1 MLIETV
7 AGRNYTAAEIQGWLT
22 DIGYRDIAVVRFEA
36 AGANGVV
43 MGYKPSDV

>member
-7 AGRNYTAAEIQGWLT
+7 GGRNYTASEIQGWLKEIGFT
-22 DIGYRDIAVVRFEA
+22 DIRVVEFEA

-43 MGYKPSDV
+43 VGYKAN